1 MRKVQ
6 VDLGKNS
13 YDIIVESGVLAKAG
27 EYIHCAGGKIFV
39 VSDTNVAPLY
49 ANTLIKSLTNVGY
62 ECELYLVKAGEPSK
76 NINSILPM
84 YEAMLSFGLT
94 RKDLVVALG
103 GGVVGDLTGFVAS
116 TYLRGVDF
124 VQIPTSLLGQ
134 VDSSVGG
141 KVAVD
146 LVQGKNLVGSFFQ
159 PKVVLIDTDVLAT
172 LPDSFYIDGMA
183 EVIKYGCILD
193 KDLFEKLEK
202 IKDRATFM
210 AQAED
215 IIATCCQLKASIVE
229 RDELDK
235 GDRMLLNFG
244 HTYGHA
250 VEKYFNFEQ
259 VSHGVAVGIGMSKI
273 THLSEI
279 AGMTA
284 QGCATRLDKI
294 LAQYGL
300 ATDIDA
306 DQNKIIEY
314 MANDKKNLGKE
325 LVIVLIS
332 EIGKSFLYPTTSE
345 FFRQCK

>member
-1 MRKVQ
+1 MRKVH
-6 VDLGKNS
+6 VNLGKNS
-13 YDIIVESGVLAKAG
+13 YDIIVENEILAKAG
-27 EYIHCAGGKIFV
+27 EHIHCAGGKIFV

-49 ANTLIKSLTNVGY
+49 ANTLIDSLNKAGY
-62 ECELYLVKAGEPSK
+62 ECELYLIKAGELSK
-76 NINSILPM
+76 NIQSICPM

-94 RKDLVVALG
+94 RKDLVIALG

-124 VQIPTSLLGQ
+124 VQIPTSLLAQ

-146 LVQGKNLVGSFFQ
+146 LAQGKNLVGSFFQ
-159 PKVVLIDTDVLAT
+159 PKAVLIDTAVLAT

-193 KDLFEKLEK
+193 KDLFEKLDS
-202 IKDRATFM
+202 IKDRASFM
-210 AQAED
+210 EQAEA
-215 IIATCCQLKASIVE
+215 IIANCCQLKANIVE

-250 VEKYFNFEQ
+250 VEKYFNFER
-259 VSHGVAVGIGMSKI
+259 VSHGVAVGIGMSVV
-273 THLSEI
+273 THLSEK
-279 AGMTA
+279 AGLTA
-284 QGCATRLDKI
+284 IGSAARLDKI
-294 LAQYGL
+294 LTQYGL
-300 ATDIDA
+300 DTHIEA
-306 DQNKIIEY
+306 DQDEIIAN

-345 FFRQCK
+345 FFRECK